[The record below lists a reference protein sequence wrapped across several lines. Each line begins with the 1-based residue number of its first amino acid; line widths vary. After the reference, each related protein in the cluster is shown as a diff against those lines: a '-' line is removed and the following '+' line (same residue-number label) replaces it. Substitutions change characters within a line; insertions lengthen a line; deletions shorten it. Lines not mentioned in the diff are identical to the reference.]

1 MPTVNWTTDDRS
13 AGEPGTYEF
22 EIEHAELRTGKNS
35 GHEYI
40 SLRLRCIDNRSM
52 SLFDTLSFS
61 PNAKNILQAKL
72 SGLGM
77 HEIESV
83 EPEDF
88 IGRRVVAA
96 VTMEE
101 DNQGQDRLVV
111 DIRAKGSKAGYFP
124 NKDNNAGK
132 QMTMDDLD
140 DNIPFN

>member
-1 MPTVNWTTDDRS
+1 MPKVNWDQDERS
-13 AGEPGTYEF
+13 TAKPGTYEF
-22 EIEHAELRTGKNS
+22 ESEHAETRTGKES

-40 SLRLRCIDNRSM
+40 SLRLRCVDDRSI
-52 SLFDTLSFS
+52 SVFDTLSFS
-61 PNAKNILQAKL
+61 PKAKNILQAKL

-96 VTMEE
+96 VAVEP
-101 DNQGQDRLVV
+101 DHQGQDRLVV

-124 NKDNNAGK
+124 NEDVTKGRPRII
-132 QMTMDDLD
+132 DDLD
-140 DNIPFN
+140 SDLPF

>member
-1 MPTVNWTTDDRS
+1 MPKVDWNQDERS
-13 AGEPGTYEF
+13 TSKPGTYTF
-22 EIEHAELRTGKNS
+22 EVEHAETRTGKDS

-40 SLRLRCIDNRSM
+40 SLRLRCIDDRSI
-52 SLFDTLSFS
+52 SVFDTLSFS
-61 PNAKNILQAKL
+61 PKAKNILQAKL

-96 VTMEE
+96 VAIEP
-101 DNQGQDRLVV
+101 DYQGQDRLVV

-124 NKDNNAGK
+124 NEEGKPRQRMAGDDFA
-132 QMTMDDLD
+132 DDL
-140 DNIPFN
+140 PF

>member
-1 MPTVNWTTDDRS
+1 MPTVDWSQEDRNT
-13 AGEPGTYEF
+13 AKPGIYTF
-22 EIEHAELRTGKNS
+22 EVVHAEIRTGKDS

-40 SLRLRCIDNRSM
+40 SLRLRSVGDRSI
-52 SLFDTLSFS
+52 SVFDTLSFS
-61 PNAKNILQAKL
+61 PRAKNILQAKL

-96 VTMEE
+96 VAIEP
-101 DNQGQDRLVV
+101 DHQGQDRLVV

-124 NKDNNAGK
+124 NEEGK
-132 QMTMDDLD
+132 PRQQRLIDDLAD
-140 DNIPFN
+140 DISF

>member
-1 MPTVNWTTDDRS
+1 MPKVDWNQDDRS
-13 AGEPGTYEF
+13 TAKPGIYEF
-22 EIEHAELRTGKNS
+22 EVEHAETRTGKDS

-40 SLRLRCIDNRSM
+40 SLRLRCVDDRSI
-52 SLFDTLSFS
+52 SVFDTLSFS
-61 PNAKNILQAKL
+61 PKAKNILQAKL

-96 VTMEE
+96 VAIEP
-101 DNQGQDRLVV
+101 DHQGQDRLVV

-124 NKDNNAGK
+124 NEEGRARKRIS
-132 QMTMDDLD
+132 TDDLESD
-140 DNIPFN
+140 LPF

>member
-1 MPTVNWTTDDRS
+1 MAPRVDWTPENRS
-13 AGEPGTYEF
+13 VGEPGIYEF
-22 EIEHAELRTGKNS
+22 EIDYAELRTGKKS

-96 VTMEE
+96 VTLEE
-101 DNQGQDRLVV
+101 DHQGQDRLVV

-124 NKDNNAGK
+124 NKDSK

-140 DNIPFN
+140 DRIPF

>member
-1 MPTVNWTTDDRS
+1 MPPTGDWSQEDRNT
-13 AGEPGTYEF
+13 AKPGTYEF
-22 EIEHAELRTGKNS
+22 EIEHAETRTGKNS

-96 VTMEE
+96 VTLEE
-101 DNQGQDRLVV
+101 DHQGQDRLVV

-124 NKDNNAGK
+124 NKDSKTGK
-132 QMTMDDLD
+132 QMTIDDLD
-140 DNIPFN
+140 DSIPF